1 MSARDSSP
9 PRLVLYGRRR
19 GRALRS
25 GQRQHLET
33 TLPLLSF
40 ALPAQGAF
48 DPRALFAAPVA
59 AIWLELGFGGG
70 EHLAAQ
76 AEAFPEI
83 GFIGAEVY
91 ANGVAKC
98 LAEIE
103 RRQLA
108 NIRILMNDARPLVAA
123 LAEGSV
129 ARVFVL
135 FPDPWPKERH
145 KKRRLVA
152 RGFLDDVARAMADE
166 GELRLATDDRD
177 YAQAMLDLAGAHADF
192 RPLAGVLR
200 DRRDLPADWP
210 PTRYEHK
217 AIAAGRKPVYL
228 RFLRRARGGAGGLR
242 TGSNPL

>member
-1 MSARDSSP
+1 M
-9 PRLVLYGRRR
+9 LYGRRR

-76 AEAFPEI
+76 AEAYPEI

-166 GELRLATDDRD
+166 RRAAARDRRSGLRPGDA
-177 YAQAMLDLAGAHADF
+177 
-192 RPLAGVLR
+192 RPGRRACRFPSPRGRAR